1 MIAVMADGIVISR
14 HEFLTKSKTD
24 ETHQLLFALVGI
36 AWKSQNSEDEKKH
49 PEVWEMDNWKFSG
62 SRKNSGFPM
71 FGIYT
76 NLNFNMDTQN
86 YEELVETVKQVESN
100 IAWC

>member
-36 AWKSQNSEDEKKH
+36 ASMSKLRGETKN
-49 PEVWEMDNWKFSG
+49 PEVFEMENMKNQEISG
-62 SRKNSGFPM
+62 KN
-71 FGIYT
+71 
-76 NLNFNMDTQN
+76 
-86 YEELVETVKQVESN
+86 
-100 IAWC
+100 